1 VALQWFLSKKVSKKR
16 WSVCPSLPVG
26 GGPLAARVAVERS
39 GAEWSLSFK
48 SHASFSFLSHRNTPE
63 ILDAFTFSLPSLAG
77 VSGPP
82 PSGQGPLKNGRF
94 SKHGMACVGAA
105 VAFILA
111 MTPVQYQV
119 RSIVLSTEY
128 SILQYSPLV
137 HGGRADHRL

>member
-1 VALQWFLSKKVSKKR
+1 VPVPSR
-16 WSVCPSLPVG
+16 WWG
-26 GGPLAARVAVERS
+26 ATARAAVERS

-48 SHASFSFLSHRNTPE
+48 SHASSFSFLSHRNTPE

-128 SILQYSPLV
+128 SIILQYSPLV